1 MTEETPAPWQAE
13 IEERVRE
20 RLRRHP
26 GNDRKKD
33 LGHVI
38 ESLIGQERERLER
51 KAQEFENQGD
61 DIGAKLVRYVTVEWL
76 PVLAR
81 KLRRH

>member
-1 MTEETPAPWQAE
+1 MTEEILAPLQAE

-20 RLRRHP
+20 RLRQHP

-38 ESLIGQERERLER
+38 ESLIGQERERFRE
-51 KAQEFENQGD
+51 K
-61 DIGAKLVRYVTVEWL
+61 GARI
-76 PVLAR
+76 
-81 KLRRH
+81 